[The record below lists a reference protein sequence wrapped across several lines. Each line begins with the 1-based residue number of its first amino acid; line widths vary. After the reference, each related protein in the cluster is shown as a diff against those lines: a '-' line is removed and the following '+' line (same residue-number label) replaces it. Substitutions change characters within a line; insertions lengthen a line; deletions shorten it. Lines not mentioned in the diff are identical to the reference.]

1 MDDLIIDYSEGG
13 IEYDHPFPNL
23 DQELLELEQADH
35 YNDGPF
41 AALADAIDSLPRHGR
56 DVYGIPHWGDSD
68 QGDDFAGVE
77 QDEQSISSD
86 GSSGL
91 QSAPHR
97 YERPFQSDSES
108 EDLSQNRSQY
118 ASDEASEDSL
128 SSFELD
134 QVRNYPENEQVED
147 SSQDGEGY
155 QSSDADEAH
164 PPSLRWD
171 LSAEIA
177 AFQDDDL
184 LSDLGVAHDIGDSSE
199 DNELDELSDDEI
211 LASRYIRGLDSSS
224 EGQRTDSEDD
234 DDDESSLRSR
244 HLHHLYSDDDEEA
257 SASGNSTDSSNS
269 PSSNSPSEGSIAPP
283 SPRRAFIPHHPR
295 ALDALGD
302 LDVLEEEFQILD
314 NIEHEH
320 QRLRENLRQSRGA
333 HFGVPHPVRRANAP
347 NGIDYFLDRL
357 PVPQRDAQGLLA
369 QMEMDLERGRQ
380 QRRRAAPSPI
390 RAPPRPRQQREP
402 AFIDLTGDSDSPPPE
417 IIALPD
423 APRFAGRDA
432 NPFAPPRDALRNN
445 PRRNNPIRRAPSF
458 ARSDGSFLGPG
469 GAPVIDLTN
478 DAPEAADHPPRLIPP
493 RRRRELPNNDGRAGR
508 IRSNAWGGPN
518 MNTIFRQF
526 GIPRMGADLLQQMR
540 VAFRGGARAEYE
552 IEILGENIPDADDLP
567 DHFPIMENPLADNPV
582 DFNYGA
588 NGINHEPAPPKPA
601 HIAPPDPR
609 EGFTRKTGE
618 DTVVICPGCENE
630 LKYDPDDTSPPPAKR
645 AKTTRKDR
653 EEHHFWAVKACGHVY
668 CRSCYENRRPTK
680 TNGSQFPVTDRR
692 VLCAV
697 EECSSDVTTKT
708 AWVGIFL

>member
-1 MDDLIIDYSEGG
+1 MDDLIIDYGEGG
-13 IEYDHPFPNL
+13 IEYNHPFPDL
-23 DQELLELEQADH
+23 AQELLELEQANN

-41 AALADAIDSLPRHGR
+41 AALAAAVDSLPRHGH
-56 DVYGIPHWGDSD
+56 DIYGIPHWGGSD
-68 QGDDFAGVE
+68 QGGDFAGIG

-86 GSSGL
+86 ESSGL
-91 QSAPHR
+91 QSSHR
-97 YERPFQSDSES
+97 YESSVPESLGAPFQSDSES
-108 EDLSQNRSQY
+108 EDLGQNRIHIREDDSEEEEILARGRPTLRGRQH
-118 ASDEASEDSL
+118 ASEEASEDSL

-134 QVRNYPENEQVED
+134 QVRDYSENEQVED

-164 PPSLRWD
+164 PLSLRWD
-171 LSAEIA
+171 ISAEIA
-177 AFQDDDL
+177 AHQDDDL
-184 LSDLGVAHDIGDSSE
+184 LSDLGVAQEIGDSSE
-199 DNELDELSDDEI
+199 DNGLDELSDDEI

-234 DDDESSLRSR
+234 EDDDDDESSLRSR
-244 HLHHLYSDDDEEA
+244 HLHRLYSDDDDEA
-257 SASGNSTDSSNS
+257 SASGSSTDSSDS
-269 PSSNSPSEGSIAPP
+269 PSSESPSEGSIAPP
-283 SPRRAFIPHHPR
+283 SPRRAFVPRHPR
-295 ALDALGD
+295 ALDALHD

-369 QMEMDLERGRQ
+369 QMEMDLERGRH

-417 IIALPD
+417 ILALPD
-423 APRFAGRDA
+423 APRFAGRDG
-432 NPFAPPRDALRNN
+432 NPFAPPRDAFRNN
-445 PRRNNPIRRAPSF
+445 PRRNNPVRRAPSF

-478 DAPEAADHPPRLIPP
+478 DAPEAADRPPRLIPP
-493 RRRRELPNNDGRAGR
+493 QRRREIPSNDRRAGR
-508 IRSNAWGGPN
+508 VRSNAWSGPN

-526 GIPRMGADLLQQMR
+526 GIPRIGADLLQQMR
-540 VAFRGGARAEYE
+540 VAFGGGQAEYE
-552 IEILGENIPDADDLP
+552 IEILGENILDADDLP
-567 DHFPIMENPLADNPV
+567 DHFPVMENPLADNPV

-588 NGINHEPAPPKPA
+588 NGINHEPARPQPA
-601 HIAPPDPR
+601 HIAPPEPR

-618 DTVVICPGCENE
+618 DTVVICPGCEKE
-630 LKYDPDDTSPPPAKR
+630 LKYDPDGVSPPPAKR
-645 AKTTRKDR
+645 AKTTKKDR
-653 EEHHFWAVKACGHVY
+653 EEHHFWAVKACGHV
-668 CRSCYENRRPTK
+668 
-680 TNGSQFPVTDRR
+680 SQLPMFRLPM
-692 VLCAV
+692 
-697 EECSSDVTTKT
+697 DVC
-708 AWVGIFL
+708 